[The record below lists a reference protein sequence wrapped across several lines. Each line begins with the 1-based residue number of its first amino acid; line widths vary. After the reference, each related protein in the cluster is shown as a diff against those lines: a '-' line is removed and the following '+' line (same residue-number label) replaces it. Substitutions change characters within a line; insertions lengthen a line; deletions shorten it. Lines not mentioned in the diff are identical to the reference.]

1 MVIMKLQILSDFFTD
16 IKNFFSVGR
25 VLGVDIGTASV
36 KVVELTRKGE
46 IISLENYGAL
56 QMREHLERGNAAL
69 QSSSLKLDG
78 REAVRAIKILLGE
91 MKPTARK
98 AIASVPSFAA
108 FSVPIEMPLLSREET
123 GKSVAFQARQYIPMP
138 VDEVALEWEKAGEFE
153 NLRGQRMQHVFI
165 SAIPNALI
173 AEYKSIFR
181 AAGLHLVSLEAE
193 SASLARALSSA
204 EDHTTLIVDIGT
216 ESTAMVVAHGVAVQQ
231 VGQTDYGSL
240 LLTQALARS
249 LGISPARAEELKR
262 RRGLLTGGA
271 EAELSTSLLPFLD
284 VIIRECE
291 RVRGLYERTYGARVE
306 RFMLA
311 GGGANLRGIEEYF
324 RERLQLAL
332 AEPRPFI
339 RLSYPSGLEPAM
351 QFLNR
356 EFAVATGL
364 ALRFFR

>member
-1 MVIMKLQILSDFFTD
+1 MSLKGVASDFVTD

-36 KVVELTRKGE
+36 KVVELARKGE

-56 QMREHLERGNAAL
+56 QMREYLERGNAAL
-69 QSSSLKLDG
+69 QSGSLKLDE
-78 REAVRAIKILLGE
+78 REAVRALKTLLGE
-91 MKPTARK
+91 MKPVARK
-98 AIASVPSFAA
+98 VIASVPSFAA
-108 FSVPIEMPLLSREET
+108 FSVPIEMPLLSHEET
-123 GKSVAFQARQYIPMP
+123 GKSVAFQARQFIPIP
-138 VDEVALEWEKAGEFE
+138 VAEMTLEWEKAGEFE
-153 NLRGQRMQHVFI
+153 NVQGQRLQRILV
-165 SAIPNALI
+165 SAIPNVLI

-181 AAGLHLVSLEAE
+181 AAGLRLVSLEAE

-204 EDHTTLIVDIGT
+204 GDPPTLMVDIGA
-216 ESTAMVVAHGVAVQQ
+216 ESTAMVVMHGAAVQQ

-240 LLTQALARS
+240 SLTQALARS
-249 LGISPARAEELKR
+249 LGISHTRAEELKR

-311 GGGANLRGIEEYF
+311 GGGANLRGIGEYF

-332 AEPRPFI
+332 AEPKPFAHI
-339 RLSYPSGLEPAM
+339 PYPSGLEPAM
-351 QFLNR
+351 RLLNR
-356 EFAVATGL
+356 EFAVAAGL